1 MDSYNRK
8 NLQHI
13 KDIFEQKTGVFL
25 ADRPHR
31 CSIRLVLVAAAMA
44 VCSLTMMAFSA
55 DLFSPL
61 AGDELRLCAT
71 YEGDG
76 LVAVYVENHSDKELR
91 FQEQLKLM
99 RWSTAEEITP
109 LSSEIVFGE
118 TDFPSHTAGIMTIDL
133 SDAYNIAA
141 LEEPLVGDHY
151 YLVLTNHHFVF
162 GQDWICEV
170 AFAKPILP
178 EEEEP
183 TPLPPAEADTAAI
196 GQIMEKLQ
204 PYFSYTFTD
213 IASHQNHL
221 SGYYATCGEL
231 LAGVQGNTVAAK
243 SPHLYVGITPA
254 NVVFDE
260 NVSFDAQY
268 RLVGQYRSTLDLYH
282 IPVGSHETERAL
294 VLSADIPLHKG
305 DTDGGAPIPLIYIM
319 TYDTNEIESPQDY
332 TLIRG
337 RLMTFAA
344 LEPYKVFEDDRYVC
358 YEVTDFFY
366 SDLDQYVKD
375 FVDTRG
381 DVYFD
386 ETIRQ
391 RVQNIYTYYTDK
403 EILREQLY
411 YMDDSKSK

>member
-1 MDSYNRK
+1 MDSFNRT

-13 KDIFEQKTGVFL
+13 KDIFEQKTGVPL
-25 ADRPHR
+25 RARTRRYPVR
-31 CSIRLVLVAAAMA
+31 MLLVAAAMA
-44 VCSLTMMAFSA
+44 VCSLTMMAFAA

-76 LVAVYVENHSDKELR
+76 LVSVYVENRSDKELR
-91 FQEQLKLM
+91 FQEQVKLM
-99 RWSTAEEITP
+99 RWSTAEEIAP
-109 LSSEIVFGE
+109 LSGEVIFGE
-118 TDFPSHTAGIMTIDL
+118 TEFPSHTAGVMTIDL
-133 SDAYNIAA
+133 SGAYTIAA

-183 TPLPPAEADTAAI
+183 TPLPPAETDAAAADH
-196 GQIMEKLQ
+196 IMEELQ
-204 PYFSYTFTD
+204 PYFAYTFTD
-213 IASHQNHL
+213 VASHLNHL
-221 SGYYATCGEL
+221 NGYYAKCREL
-231 LAGVQGNTVAAK
+231 LAEVKGNTVAAK

-260 NVSFDAQY
+260 TVSFDAQY

-282 IPVGSHETERAL
+282 IPVGSHETEQAL
-294 VLSADIPLHKG
+294 VLSAAIPLHKG
-305 DTDGGAPIPLIYIM
+305 DTDGSAAIPLIYIM

-344 LEPYKVFEDDRYVC
+344 LEPCKIYEDDRYVC
-358 YEVTDFFY
+358 YNVTNIFY

-375 FVDTRG
+375 FVDARG

-403 EILREQLY
+403 EILRKQLY
-411 YMDDSKSK
+411 YMDTSKPK